1 MIARKGIGKQH
12 AKWSPVATCIMHK
25 QPLVKINEDIVNREM
40 TVEQRQ
46 EFVNL
51 CPRKVYRY
59 NEMKQL
65 VEIEDQDKCN
75 LCIECSRYTDG
86 LKFDKAV
93 SLKEDDHKFIFTVES
108 TGALPPQ
115 EIVKKALRILKDKI

>member
-1 MIARKGIGKQH
+1 
-12 AKWSPVATCIMHK
+12 MHK
-25 QPLVKINEDIVNREM
+25 QPLVKINEEIVNREM

-75 LCIECSRYTDG
+75 LCIECSRYTDT
-86 LKFDKAV
+86 LKHDKAV

-115 EIVKKALRILKDKI
+115 EIVKKALRILKEKITNFSKELEDSNYQQMGLQ

>member
-1 MIARKGIGKQH
+1 M
-12 AKWSPVATCIMHK
+12 S
-25 QPLVKINEDIVNREM
+25 
-40 TVEQRQ
+40 
-46 EFVNL
+46 L

-75 LCIECSRYTDG
+75 LCIECSRYTDSLG
-86 LKFDKAV
+86 LEKAV

-115 EIVKKALRILKDKI
+115 EIVKKALRILNEKIRNFSKELEDNNYQQMGHQ